1 MAEIIRK
8 VREFILRWISIF
20 VAWGKS
26 AWCWLRT
33 KSAEMFASSK
43 KRLEEK
49 NIPEKTKKLKEN
61 ASRLGVKAQ
70 EISKEKWS
78 TLKEKSAEA
87 EASAKK
93 YIEDKNI
100 PEKTRLAKEKGEK
113 WYGIAK
119 RKCVEGF
126 YWTLDRMRN
135 LWTLFKQFYDENIAK
150 SIPSEE
156 ITQDEITEAQ
166 HHLFGDPDH
175 PDSGRTAGESA
186 KEPEYVTREYPS
198 TDGPSED
205 GNGSQEEASHA
216 DLVTPLPLRDEEEG
230 IPEPEPEVEEFEE
243 DIPELEKQDE
253 PLVEVPAD
261 PVVEAQPEK
270 TDQPLEQPSKDE
282 AGKEEILVDM
292 SPREKDVPM
301 DENIPAKEETDKE
314 KLPDDEPST
323 PEPPTPDGPQSP
335 KKEKKKR
342 KKWSWKKRFAL
353 LFLFGLLALP
363 LSFVVF
369 CYCVDTNAFGLF
381 GSSPSLDVLKNPIQM
396 EASEIY
402 SEDNDL
408 IGKFFVENR
417 SSVTYEE
424 MSPEL
429 VKTLIYTEDQ
439 RFYEHNGIDY
449 HGMMSAA
456 KDALRGHAR
465 GASTITQQLVKNLFK
480 MRSEYTKGALCRVPG
495 VKTLIIKI
503 KECIGAV
510 RVEKHYTKEEILTMY
525 LNTVTFGNNTF
536 GIKSAA
542 KTYFNTTPDK
552 LTYEQSA
559 CIIGILKANTY
570 YNPIKNPENNK
581 KRRNVIIHLLSDGG
595 VITPSQCD
603 SLCALDLGLNVYK
616 EDILSGYAHYF
627 REAVYNELQEWCEEN
642 NVNLY
647 HDGLKIYTTIDS
659 RMQKYAEASVS
670 KKMGEL
676 QSQFNKHWG
685 KENPWRDQKQHEIKG
700 FIDDMLKKTSA
711 YKNSYKRNKGD
722 ESAIRQEMN
731 EPHKMRI
738 FDYHRGIT
746 DTVMSTR
753 DSLAHI
759 LKFLHCGF
767 IAMDPHTG
775 AVKAWVGD
783 VDFYYWQ
790 YDKVT
795 AKRQPGSTFKLFV
808 YTEALRQGM
817 CSCDTKMDSAVTW
830 MTEEDGEMKLWAPQ
844 NASGVFSNELMTL
857 KTALARSVNS
867 VAVQVAKQVTPEKI
881 VATAHRMGIESPVRP
896 IPSICL
902 GTEDVSL
909 IELATAYSVI
919 ADGGML
925 HKPILVNRIEDKNG
939 NVIYRSKVKNE
950 KALDYETAFL
960 MRDMLQEGLRDER
973 GTSQGLYKFKIHGA
987 TDFGGKT
994 GTSANYSDAWYM
1006 NITPHLVTGAW
1017 VGGEYRSIH
1026 FRNGELGQGSR
1037 AALPIVGAFLEKVL
1051 NDKRLAP
1058 TYKGRF
1064 GAPKSKISKEYNCKP
1079 IEQVAEQDTTDS
1091 AMRSFFKRLFGRDD
1105 EYANDSLSPRKS
1117 RKEMRRERR
1126 EKRREERRRRW

>member
-8 VREFILRWISIF
+8 VRELVLRWISIL

-26 AWCWLRT
+26 AWIWLKT
-33 KSAEMFASSK
+33 KSTELFAVSK
-43 KRLEEK
+43 KHLEEK
-49 NIPEKTKKLKEN
+49 NIPEKTKKLRDN
-61 ASRLGVKAQ
+61 ASRLGEKAQ
-70 EISKEKWS
+70 EISKEKWTS
-78 TLKEKSAEA
+78 LKEKSVEA

-93 YIEDKNI
+93 YIEEKNI
-100 PEKTRLAKEKGEK
+100 PEKTRMAKKKGVE
-113 WYGIAK
+113 WYGAAK
-119 RKCVEGF
+119 CKLSEFWVALKKF
-126 YWTLDRMRN
+126 YE
-135 LWTLFKQFYDENIAK
+135 ENIAK
-150 SIPSEE
+150 NIPSEE
-156 ITQDEITEAQ
+156 ISQDEITEAQ
-166 HHLFGDPDH
+166 QHLFGGYEAPEKCE
-175 PDSGRTAGESA
+175 RAESA
-186 KEPEYVTREYPS
+186 ETSEYVSKDDTPAP
-198 TDGPSED
+198 TDKGMDTSD
-205 GNGSQEEASHA
+205 V
-216 DLVTPLPLRDEEEG
+216 DLPLPVRDEDDG
-230 IPEPEPEVEEFEE
+230 IPEPAPEVEEFEE
-243 DIPELEKQDE
+243 DIPE
-253 PLVEVPAD
+253 VESE
-261 PVVEAQPEK
+261 VEAQPQETTADALPEETPQVNEEQSIGEISAK
-270 TDQPLEQPSKDE
+270 TDEFPDE
-282 AGKEEILVDM
+282 GHT
-292 SPREKDVPM
+292 PPM
-301 DENIPAKEETDKE
+301 
-314 KLPDDEPST
+314 
-323 PEPPTPDGPQSP
+323 EPPTPGGPKEP
-335 KKEKKKR
+335 KEKKKG
-342 KKWSWKKRFAL
+342 KKWSWKKRLAM
-353 LFLFGLLALP
+353 LFLLGLVGLP
-363 LSFVVF
+363 LSFVLF
-369 CYCVDTNAFGLF
+369 CYCVDANMFGLF
-381 GSSPSLDVLKNPIQM
+381 GSSPSLDLLKNPIQM

-402 SEDNDL
+402 SADNDL

-429 VKTLIYTEDQ
+429 INTLIYTEDQ

-449 HGMMSAA
+449 QGMASAI

-465 GASTITQQLVKNLFK
+465 GASTISQQLVKNLFK

-510 RVEKHYTKEEILTMY
+510 RVEKHYTKQEILTMY

-559 CIIGILKANTY
+559 CIIGILKANTF

-676 QSQFNKHWG
+676 QNQFNKHWG

-722 ESAIRQEMN
+722 EVAICQEMN

-817 CSCDTKMDSAVTW
+817 CSCDTRMDSAVTW

-1026 FRNGELGQGSR
+1026 FRNGDLGQGSR

-1064 GAPKSKISKEYNCKP
+1064 GAPKSRISKEYNCKP

-1091 AMRSFFKRLFGRDD
+1091 AMRNFFKRLFGREEDMTT
-1105 EYANDSLSPRKS
+1105 DSITPHKS
-1117 RKEMRRERR
+1117 RKELRRERR